1 MNLYERLKKREEK
14 LAVIGLG
21 YVGVPL
27 AVAFSSKVDTI
38 GFDVNVEKIQTYKS
52 GVDPTKEV
60 GNAKIRNCTVNFTS
74 DKAMLKEAKFHI
86 IAVPTPISSD
96 NSPDLTFV
104 IGASK
109 ILGQNLSKNSII
121 VYESTVYPGVT
132 EDICIPILEEESG
145 LTCGVDFKV
154 GYSPERINPGDRVN
168 KLDTIIKIVAG
179 MDKESLDEISKVYE
193 LIIHAGIHKVSSI
206 KVAEAVKVVENSQ
219 RDVNIAF
226 MNELAMV
233 FDKMGIDTHEAIA
246 AMNTKWNALGFFP
259 GLVGGHC
266 ISVDPHYFIYA
277 AEKLGH
283 HSQLILSS
291 RRINEDM
298 STFVVNAIIK
308 QLILANKVVKNS
320 KIAILGITYKENCP
334 DIRNSK
340 AIKLIEQLNDYG
352 ITPLVTDPQ
361 ASATEV
367 KQESGVEL
375 VDFDDLHSLD
385 CAIFAIAHDEYI
397 NMPLEKLDTLF
408 GDYPNSEKVIID
420 VKAALDKDKITQKG
434 YRYWRL

>member
-1 MNLYERLKKREEK
+1 MDLYEKLKNKEEK

-21 YVGVPL
+21 YVGAPL
-27 AVAFSSKVDTI
+27 AVAFSKKADTI
-38 GFDVNVEKIQTYKS
+38 GFDVDAEKIQTYKD
-52 GVDPTKEV
+52 GRDPTKEV
-60 GNAKIRNCTVNFTS
+60 GDAEIRDCTVDFTS
-74 DKAMLKEAKFHI
+74 DETRLKGAKFHI

-96 NSPDLTFV
+96 NAPDLAYV
-104 IGASK
+104 ITASK
-109 ILGQNLSKNSII
+109 TLGRNLTKGSIV

-132 EDICIPILEEESG
+132 EDICIPILEKESG
-145 LTCGVDFKV
+145 LSCGTDFKV
-154 GYSPERINPGDRVN
+154 GYSPERVNPGDKVN
-168 KLDTIIKIVAG
+168 RLETITKIVAG
-179 MDKESLDEISKVYE
+179 MDKESLEEISKVYE
-193 LIIHAGIHKVSSI
+193 LVIHAGIHKASSI
-206 KVAEAVKVVENSQ
+206 KIAEAVKVVENAQ

-233 FDKMGIDTHEAIA
+233 FDKMGIDTYEALA

-298 STFVVNAIIK
+298 SAFVVDAIIK
-308 QLILANKVVKNS
+308 QLILTNKVVRKS
-320 KIAILGITYKENCP
+320 RVAILGITYKENCP

-340 AIKLIEQLNDYG
+340 ALKLVKQLRDYG
-352 ITPLVTDPQ
+352 ITPFVTDPQ
-361 ASATEV
+361 ASAKEV
-367 KQESGVEL
+367 KQESGVDL
-375 VDFDDLHSLD
+375 VPLSSLRDLD
-385 CAIFAIAHDEYI
+385 CAVFAIAHDEYK
-397 NMPLEKLDTLF
+397 NMPLEKFEAMF
-408 GDYPNSEKVIID
+408 GDYPNNEKVIID
-420 VKAALDKDKITQKG
+420 VKAALNKDEILQEG